1 MIKTISGG
9 LLDSNTY
16 IASNDKSKRAMI
28 IDCGTDPTYSV
39 SYVRDMDLFVEYIV
53 LTHGHF
59 DHTDRIDKFVSAF
72 PNAKI
77 VCHEDEIKV
86 LLDPEGNLSTL
97 ISSSKSYNYPYVT
110 VADGDVITLKS
121 DDPAYNMDF
130 KIIHSP
136 GHTPGSMCLLCE
148 NDKIMF
154 TGDVLFAGGYGRVD
168 FKYGNHRSMLTSL
181 RRLLHLD
188 PNILFYPGHGEPSKI
203 GREYN

>member
-1 MIKTISGG
+1 MIKTITGG

-28 IDCGTDPTYSV
+28 IDCGTDPSRTV
-39 SYVRDMDLFVEYIV
+39 SYVNSEGLFVEYIV

-59 DHTDRIDKFVSAF
+59 DHVDHIEKFASAF
-72 PNAKI
+72 PQAKI

-110 VADGDVITLKS
+110 VADGDVITLKA
-121 DDPAYNMDF
+121 DDAEYNMDF
-130 KIIHSP
+130 EIIHSP
-136 GHTPGSMCLLCE
+136 GHTPGSMCLLCKR
-148 NDKIMF
+148 NRILF
-154 TGDVLFAGGYGRVD
+154 TGDVLFSQGYGRVD
-168 FKYGNHRSMLTSL
+168 FKYGSHSDMLCSL

-188 PNILFYPGHGEPSKI
+188 PNITFYPGHGERSKI
-203 GREYN
+203 GNEFN